1 MQCKNRVLQKL
12 NSMDNIK
19 KVEITEHCPA
29 SSSSNFSIIYLVQLM
44 LYVGELLIILE
55 IIIGFVIVKDD
66 AVKRLQVIPHSDHAG
81 RNVA

>member
-1 MQCKNRVLQKL
+1 
-12 NSMDNIK
+12 
-19 KVEITEHCPA
+19 
-29 SSSSNFSIIYLVQLM
+29 M